1 MLLTGGHSF
10 AGGASVTL
18 KIRALDGK
26 LTGGGLATVMG
37 KLPKP
42 TISVAGI
49 RAVNVVELVNVVGRA
64 TPFQLTTAPLAKP
77 VPLTVN
83 VKAGS
88 PVTAVSGARFVTDG
102 VTVTLLAFE
111 VSVVGVEF
119 WTVMGKIPTLA

>member
-1 MLLTGGHSF
+1 L
-10 AGGASVTL
+10 
-18 KIRALDGK
+18 RALDGK
-26 LTGGGLATVMG
+26 LTGGGLTTVMG

-42 TISVAGI
+42 AISVAEI
-49 RAVNVVELVNVVGRA
+49 RAVNVVELVNVVGWA

-88 PVTAVSGARFVTDG
+88 PATAVSGARFVTDG